1 MIIITTQEGILS
13 LPKRS
18 HFSWKEEL
26 VGAYTLSGNGP
37 FFLEQT
43 EPLWKQKNTVLFS
56 STEATGSINP
66 KVAINALQGVV
77 LG

>member
-1 MIIITTQEGILS
+1 MIIITTQERILS

-26 VGAYTLSGNGP
+26 VGAYTMSGNGP
-37 FFLEQT
+37 LFLEQT
-43 EPLWKQKNTVLFS
+43 EPLWKQKNTVS
-56 STEATGSINP
+56 SLTEATGSMNP